1 MSSNKEYMLK
11 VASIAL
17 RKAADK
23 IQQLYSDNEKLSSEL
38 CDLKKEAR
46 EAHNFEEATK
56 IASKMH
62 EKGLIK
68 KAEIESKAYEI
79 SKFDEEALNM
89 LNASLSSTEKVAS
102 SGVSDLS
109 EFMVDEEDAF
119 INQIHRKSM
128 ADSII
133 AAADDL
139 GQNFY

>member
-1 MSSNKEYMLK
+1 MSSNKDYLLK

-23 IQQLYSDNEKLSSEL
+23 MQQLYADNEKLSTEL

-46 EAHNFEEATK
+46 EAQNFEEATK

-68 KAEIESKAYEI
+68 KAEVEAKAFEI
-79 SKFDEEALNM
+79 SKFDREAMDM
-89 LNASLSSTEKVAS
+89 LDASLNVTEKVAS
-102 SGVSDLS
+102 AGASDLS
-109 EFMVDEEDAF
+109 EFMFDEGDSYVM
-119 INQIHRKSM
+119 QMHKKSM

-133 AAADDL
+133 AAANDL
-139 GQNFY
+139 NQDYF